1 MQRSTFVR
9 ETILTT
15 SQAHK
20 AFMLR
25 SYGITGR
32 PQRFPPSPSTASTTV
47 AASDPHV
54 AQLNKFPKPPGLAG
68 SIWAT
73 PSVPSTTSTTIV
85 AGSTSLTVSQ
95 RQAERPSTLPHQ
107 IQPTSH
113 SRVTSTIASGV
124 DSITTETTRSPQES
138 SSVSHKPSAKR
149 KPSGSGVPVSPSVR
163 QGKTTVTGSLSRK
176 TNPTHDDFELIE
188 HDDEFDVLDNEGPS
202 AANGIK
208 DPNVVVDGAFSTGC
222 ADDE

>member
-1 MQRSTFVR
+1 VQRSTFVR
-9 ETILTT
+9 EIILTK

-85 AGSTSLTVSQ
+85 PAAPRSLSLKGKLRGPRHSLTRSSLLLTRVLHQPSPAASIASPQ
-95 RQAERPSTLPHQ
+95 RQLDHRKSRLLSPTHHRRREYPVAQASQSPLQSVRERLPSL
-107 IQPTSH
+107 
-113 SRVTSTIASGV
+113 A
-124 DSITTETTRSPQES
+124 
-138 SSVSHKPSAKR
+138 
-149 KPSGSGVPVSPSVR
+149 VSPAR
-163 QGKTTVTGSLSRK
+163 PIR
-176 TNPTHDDFELIE
+176 PTMT
-188 HDDEFDVLDNEGPS
+188 S
-202 AANGIK
+202 
-208 DPNVVVDGAFSTGC
+208 S
-222 ADDE
+222 